1 MAHLITAKGKI
12 LTPGEFHCCS
22 AALGGR
28 TPTETDITQGTV
40 GETTTGSPV
49 VTTWSL
55 SDGDYFLGDLYFT
68 ICCYDKITI
77 TIGEEITPFS
87 RIFVSVNGSE
97 VIANEEILEETYVI
111 DSTNPTVGG
120 DFPPD
125 ACGMEIKFE
134 VLGDRVIDITL
145 ETA

>member
-12 LTPGEFHCCS
+12 LTPGGFHCCS

-111 DSTNPTVGG
+111 NST
-120 DFPPD
+120 PD

>member
-55 SDGDYFLGDLYFT
+55 SDGDYFVGDLYFT

-77 TIGEEITPFS
+77 TIGDEITPFS
-87 RIFVSVNGSE
+87 YVDVYINGFE
-97 VIANEEILEETYVI
+97 AFRNEEINETTYII
-111 DSTNPTVGG
+111 DSTDGTVGG
-120 DFPPD
+120 EFPPD